1 MQFQCPKCGKTHE
14 NWPAIT
20 FDAPHNYYILSEED
34 KKRYVKELSDDF
46 CVVEYEDQTD
56 RFIRAVLFQQVI
68 DGCQDLHYGIWV
80 SLSEKSFDDYNENF
94 LSDDQEGTY
103 FGYLCSQ
110 IPGYDFSSSIRT
122 NVVLAKNRQRP
133 EVIPHKDQMDNNDFV
148 RDYWN
153 GITQKEAE
161 KRIAEAINNEQ

>member
-1 MQFQCPKCGKTHE
+1 MNRHRIGRGGT
-14 NWPAIT
+14 I
-20 FDAPHNYYILSEED
+20 
-34 KKRYVKELSDDF
+34 DF
-46 CVVEYEDQTD
+46 CVIEYEDQTD
-56 RFIRAVLFQQVI
+56 RFIRAVLFQEVI

-80 SLSEKSFDDYNENF
+80 SLSEKSYYDYNENF

-133 EVIPHKDQMDNNDFV
+133 EVIPYKDQMDNNEFV